1 MCNLKSKGDLTLK
14 LLNLDLFFKEY
25 PIFVLRIYQIQNV
38 ISQLIFEILER
49 FFLLS
54 TSLKYFYQKRY
65 KNLELKD
72 VSKCDE
78 KMKFVRPHEPQ

>member
-1 MCNLKSKGDLTLK
+1 MRYEL
-14 LLNLDLFFKEY
+14 
-25 PIFVLRIYQIQNV
+25 IQIQNI

-49 FFLLS
+49 FFQLS

-72 VSKCDE
+72 VSKCGE
-78 KMKFVRPHEPQ
+78 KIKFVLMNHSSSCSFDTKTYVYLRP